1 MNLQITENF
10 LSDKI
15 ATLALIGRINA
26 VTAPDLKTK
35 LKHLVEDGYVM
46 LIVDLTAVSFIDSSG
61 LAALVSGFKAA
72 KENGGTI
79 KLFGLSDQTRTVFK
93 LTKLDT
99 VFEIYSDSKT
109 ALDTLPTS

>member
-1 MNLQITENF
+1 MNLLITENF
-10 LSDKI
+10 LSDRI
-15 ATLALIGRINA
+15 ATLALNGRINA
-26 VTAPDLKTK
+26 VTAPDLKAK
-35 LKHLVEDGYVM
+35 LKNLVKDGYVK

-79 KLFGLSDQTRTVFK
+79 ILSGLSDQTRMVFK

-99 VFEIYSDSKT
+99 VFEIYSDSKA
-109 ALDTLPTS
+109 ALDILNTS

>member
-10 LSDKI
+10 LTDRI
-15 ATLALIGRINA
+15 ASLTLEGRINA

-72 KENGGTI
+72 RENGGSI
-79 KLFGLSDQTRTVFK
+79 KLSGLNEWPYGVSSQRRNERK
-93 LTKLDT
+93 G
-99 VFEIYSDSKT
+99 YRRWYRSRAMGWS
-109 ALDTLPTS
+109 

>member
-10 LSDKI
+10 HTDRI
-15 ATLALIGRINA
+15 ASITLEGRLNA

-46 LIVDLTAVSFIDSSG
+46 LIVDLTDVSFIDSSG
-61 LAALVSGFKAA
+61 LAALVSGFKSTR
-72 KENGGTI
+72 ENGGSI
-79 KLFGLSDQTRTVFK
+79 KLSGLNDQTRMVFK

-99 VFEIYSDSKT
+99 VFDIFSDSNT
-109 ALDTLPTS
+109 ALETINTS